1 LYKGWLKL
9 MNNNQKKEGL
19 DLVIKNNNKKSY
31 ISYRYTRFVSLIKLV
46 FLATA
51 TALTLLVITW
61 SFSGPTGE
69 KITISLNDSKP
80 VTGITEGLTNG
91 RFIGTDN
98 KNQTYIITAD
108 YAEPID
114 GNPRRIA
121 LETLQADLTLDNG
134 TWITLKA
141 PDGILNRNQ
150 NELSLGDSVYI
161 YADNQFEVFTNI
173 VKVDLS
179 NSIIKSDSK
188 IKMQSSYGSLIA
200 KSFNYNKNRQN
211 IYFSKVRLILNSK
224 QLP

>member
-1 LYKGWLKL
+1 MANEQEEKGI
-9 MNNNQKKEGL
+9 
-19 DLVIKNNNKKSY
+19 DLVIKNTNKKSF

-51 TALTLLVITW
+51 TALALLVITW

-80 VTGITEGLTNG
+80 VTDITEGLTNG
-91 RFIGTDN
+91 RFIGKDN
-98 KNQTYIITAD
+98 KDQTYIITAN

-114 GNPRRIA
+114 GNPRKIA

-161 YADNQFEVFTNI
+161 YADNQFEVFTNL

-188 IKMQSSYGSLIA
+188 INMQSSYGSLIA
-200 KSFNYNKNRQN
+200 KSFNYNKNKQN

>member
-1 LYKGWLKL
+1 
-9 MNNNQKKEGL
+9 MNNKQKKEGL

-80 VTGITEGLTNG
+80 VSDITEGLTNG

-98 KNQTYIITAD
+98 KNQTYIITAS

-200 KSFNYNKNRQN
+200 KSFNYNKNKQN

>member
-1 LYKGWLKL
+1 MDNKH
-9 MNNNQKKEGL
+9 KKEGL

-69 KITISLNDSKP
+69 KITISLNDSKT
-80 VTGITEGLTNG
+80 VSDITEGLTNG

-98 KNQTYIITAD
+98 KNQTYIITAS

-161 YADNQFEVFTNI
+161 YADNQFEVFTNL

-188 IKMQSSYGSLIA
+188 INMQSSYGSIIA
-200 KSFNYNKNRQN
+200 KSFNYNKNKQN

>member
-1 LYKGWLKL
+1 MDNKH
-9 MNNNQKKEGL
+9 KKEGL

-80 VTGITEGLTNG
+80 VSDITEGLTNG

-98 KNQTYIITAD
+98 KNQTYIITAS

-161 YADNQFEVFTNI
+161 YADNQFEVFTNL

-188 IKMQSSYGSLIA
+188 INMQSSYGSLIA
-200 KSFNYNKNRQN
+200 KSFNYNKNKQN